1 MEKTL
6 KLFPRKTDSPLVLS
20 HGILRAM
27 NQEKTILPENGEP
40 GADFKPHLAMVAGVA
55 SVATSAFL
63 VIIKGVAFM
72 LSGSASVLASLMDS
86 VVDAGVSAIN
96 LMAIRESLKPA
107 DKNHR
112 HGHGKIE
119 GLAALMQAAFIAGS
133 GVFLALE
140 AVGRLFDPQ
149 PVTAYGV
156 AIFVMLVSTAVS
168 VGLVVVQH
176 RILRTAPSLAVK
188 ADREHYASD
197 TLVNGGVIA
206 ALLLQYFGAPFW
218 IDSAF
223 AFGVGV
229 WLVVIAIRVGKGGI
243 DMLLDREL
251 SKDVR
256 EEIKRLVLSDSRI
269 YSLHDLRTRAA
280 GMLIHIS
287 FDIEVDPVLPLLR
300 AHEIAKDAEAN
311 LLKKFPNAEIMI
323 HVDPLGE
330 PEDARHSVAGVH
342 H

>member
-1 MEKTL
+1 
-6 KLFPRKTDSPLVLS
+6 
-20 HGILRAM
+20 M
-27 NQEKTILPENGEP
+27 NQDKTIRLEKPPSAPEFN
-40 GADFKPHLAMVAGVA
+40 PHLALVAGVA

-63 VIIKGVAFM
+63 VVIKAAAFM
-72 LSGSASVLASLMDS
+72 LSGSVSVLASLIDS

-112 HGHGKIE
+112 YGHGKIE

-140 AVGRLFDPQ
+140 AIGRLFDPQ

-156 AIFVMLVSTAVS
+156 AIIVMLVSSVVS
-168 VGLVVVQH
+168 VGLVAVQH

-197 TLVNGGVIA
+197 ILVNGGVIA

-223 AFGVGV
+223 AFGVGI
-229 WLVVIAIRVGKGGI
+229 WLVFIAVRVGKGGI

-256 EEIKRLVLSDSRI
+256 EEIKRLVLLDSRI

-280 GMLIHIS
+280 GMHIHIS
-287 FDIEVDPVLPLLR
+287 FDIEVDPVLPLFQ
-300 AHEIAKDAEAN
+300 AHEIAKDAETN
-311 LLKKFPNAEIMI
+311 LLKTFPNAEIMI

>member
-1 MEKTL
+1 
-6 KLFPRKTDSPLVLS
+6 
-20 HGILRAM
+20 M
-27 NQEKTILPENGEP
+27 NQDNINKRAETHSGT
-40 GADFKPHLAMVAGVA
+40 DFNPRLAMLAGWA
-55 SVATSAFL
+55 SVATSLFL
-63 VIIKGVAFM
+63 VIIKVLAFL
-72 LSGSASVLASLMDS
+72 LSGSASVLASLVDS

-112 HGHGKIE
+112 YGHGKIE

-140 AVGRLFDPQ
+140 AAGRLFDPQ
-149 PVTAYGV
+149 PVMAYGA
-156 AIFVMLVSTAVS
+156 AIFVMLVSTGVS

-206 ALLLQYFGAPFW
+206 ALLMQYFGAPFW
-218 IDSAF
+218 IDSVF

-229 WLVVIAIRVGKGGI
+229 WLVRISLRVGKSGI

-251 SKDVR
+251 DKDVR
-256 EEIKRLVLSDSRI
+256 KQIMQIVLSDSRI

-280 GMLIHIS
+280 GMHIHIS
-287 FDIEVDPVLPLLR
+287 FDIELDPALPLLQ
-300 AHEIAKDAEAN
+300 AHEIAKDAETN
-311 LLKKFPNAEIMI
+311 LLKTFPNAEIMI